1 MIKRVVIVLCSL
13 CVFLAFSAQPGV
25 AAEHPRRPY
34 GIAVEQWSRNFDAV
48 AREIERGE
56 ITQGRA
62 TELKKDLGAIGAEAK
77 QIKADAQR
85 ELGPL
90 KDQLQA
96 LGPAPAEGEPA
107 ETGEIAAQR
116 KKLQDDIADYQARIK
131 QADLTLARIQDLTL
145 QINEQTLERSIAL
158 LTTAYPIPVA
168 PTTVPTAVP
177 ELFVVLAR
185 LGKAPVEW
193 WQSLTDAVHISVLT
207 RIAIFLIPALIL
219 AWLIR
224 RALVR
229 YFGRDP
235 AIQHPTYSRRLVAA
249 IVEGLARGIVPS
261 FILAAIIVRAK
272 SAGSPFSGLMEDIV
286 VVACGVTI
294 MFILALAL
302 PRAVFSPD
310 LPNWR
315 LIPFSAEHAKIIDR
329 RIAYLAA
336 VFAVDLFLVVST
348 KSLSVSDSL
357 YSFYIFAAK
366 LLEAF
371 CVIALLPQGLWVW
384 DSDDADTKAEAEAD
398 ATSRD
403 KLKSR
408 FWPAL
413 RLVALV
419 LAVASVLSAL
429 FGYANFSR
437 YLMDNLVI
445 SGMAIGVLFLT
456 RGFLREIIGMVLRS
470 RFVQVQLGL
479 PHKSRQRYKFW
490 LRAILD
496 LSIYLGGTVVVMIVW
511 GVPPTEIY
519 HWVRGALQE
528 FTIGNVTISLGD
540 VMVAILIFFAA
551 MTVTRALQRTLTD
564 RVFPETDLDIGVQNS
579 LSSGFGYVGLAI
591 AVILA
596 ISAIGLDLSNIAL
609 IAGALSVGIG
619 FGLQAIINNFV
630 SGLIILIE
638 RPIKVG
644 DWIIAG
650 GYEGTVK
657 RINVRATEIETF
669 QRAAIII
676 PNSELITGAVTNW
689 THKDRFGR
697 VEVPVGVAYG
707 SDVQKVMSILTA
719 CMQDHGD
726 ILAWPEPY
734 VLFRNFGESSLDFEA
749 RGFIGN
755 VERRIIVHSELNI
768 AIERA
773 LREASIEIPFP
784 QRDLHIRSAAGL
796 ELEARQRSA
805 AASTDSKPAADR
817 DG

>member
-1 MIKRVVIVLCSL
+1 M
-13 CVFLAFSAQPGV
+13 
-25 AAEHPRRPY
+25 AAEQPQRPF
-34 GIAVEQWSRNFDAV
+34 GIAVEQWSRSFDAI
-48 AREIERGE
+48 ARQIEDGE

-62 TELKKDLGAIGAEAK
+62 TEFKKDLGAIDAEAK
-77 QIKADAQR
+77 RIKANAQR
-85 ELGPL
+85 ELAPL
-90 KDQLQA
+90 QDQLKA

-107 ETGEIAAQR
+107 ETAEIAAQR
-116 KKLQDDIADYQARIK
+116 KKLRDDIADYQARIK
-131 QADLTLARIQDLTL
+131 QVDLTLTRIQDLTL
-145 QINEQTLERSIAL
+145 QINERTLERSIAL
-158 LTTAYPIPVA
+158 LTTAYPIPLA
-168 PTTVPTAVP
+168 PSTITTAVP
-177 ELFVVLAR
+177 ELFVVLSR
-185 LGKAPVEW
+185 LGMAPIEW
-193 WQSLTDAVHISVLT
+193 WQSLTDAVHASVLT
-207 RIAIFLIPALIL
+207 RIAVFLVPALII
-219 AWLIR
+219 AWLLR

-235 AIQHPTYSRRLVAA
+235 AIEHPTYSRRLVAA

-261 FILAAIIVRAK
+261 FILVAIIVRAQ
-272 SAGSPFSGLMEDIV
+272 SNGSPFSGLMADIV
-286 VVACGVTI
+286 VVACGVAI

-315 LIPFSAEHAKIIDR
+315 LIPFSADHAKIIDR

-336 VFAVDLFLVVST
+336 VFAVDLFLVLST
-348 KSLSVSDSL
+348 KSLGVSDSL

-366 LLEAF
+366 LLEAVG
-371 CVIALLPQGLWVW
+371 VIALLPRTLWVW
-384 DSDDADTKAEAEAD
+384 DDGDTGAKAEAEAD
-398 ATSRD
+398 ATPQD

-413 RLVALV
+413 RLMALV

-445 SGMAIGVLFLT
+445 SGMAIGVLFLA

-470 RFVQVQLGL
+470 RFAQTNLGL
-479 PHKSRQRYKFW
+479 PHKTRQRYKFW

-496 LSIYLGGTVVVMIVW
+496 LSIHLGGAVVVLIVW
-511 GVPPTEIY
+511 GVPPSDIY
-519 HWVRGALQE
+519 HWVQGALQE

-540 VMVAILIFFAA
+540 VLIAILVFFAA

-564 RVFPETDLDIGVQNS
+564 RVFPQTNLDVGVQNS

-591 AVILA
+591 AVMLA

-630 SGLIILIE
+630 SGLILLIE

-650 GYEGTVK
+650 GFEGTVK

-669 QRAAIII
+669 QRASIII
-676 PNSELITGAVTNW
+676 PNSELITSAVTNW

-707 SDVQKVMSILTA
+707 SDVQKVMSILKA
-719 CMQDHGD
+719 CMQEHDD
-726 ILAWPEPY
+726 ILPWPEPN
-734 VLFRNFGESSLDFEA
+734 VLFRSFGESSLDFEA
-749 RGFIGN
+749 RGFIAN

-768 AIERA
+768 AVERA
-773 LREASIEIPFP
+773 LREANIEIPFP
-784 QRDLHIRSAAGL
+784 QRDLHIRSASGL
-796 ELEARQRSA
+796 ELEARQRLA
-805 AASTDSKPAADR
+805 AAGTNAKPAAGTTGDDAKSGSR
-817 DG
+817 PAGTRESDDADSDE